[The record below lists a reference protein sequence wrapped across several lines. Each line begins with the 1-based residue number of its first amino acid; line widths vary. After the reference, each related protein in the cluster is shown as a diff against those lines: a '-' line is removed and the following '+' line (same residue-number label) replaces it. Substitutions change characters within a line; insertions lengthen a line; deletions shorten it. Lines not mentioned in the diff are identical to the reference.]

1 MTREPDTTKPIA
13 WYAYQ
18 DSTTTNREY
27 YHEPISGE
35 TTWVMPSLLRCTTT
49 TNDTRMGVGVKAAVN
64 NDDTAVQHSRTGK
77 DSVPSSSRLRQF
89 GVVGGTVIFILLF
102 NTLFLLVVIRLIA
115 NDDGIMTITH
125 LFRGQELPLPKS
137 SEMMDLTNESHHH
150 CNDINIDA
158 MDAAA
163 AVTTENT
170 LENPLILPAPG
181 PGVQQSDNSVISND
195 ATINHDGTHKQ
206 GGKDIET
213 TANIHINNNDT
224 IHPPIN
230 CWIPFSY
237 IIIGKC
243 RRHARE
249 GLPMPLADA
258 SSIPLI

>member
-1 MTREPDTTKPIA
+1 MAREPVTTKPIA

-49 TNDTRMGVGVKAAVN
+49 NDTMMGVGVKAAVN
-64 NDDTAVQHSRTGK
+64 NDDITVQNSRTGK
-77 DSVPSSSRLRQF
+77 DSLPSSTRLRQV

-115 NDDGIMTITH
+115 NNDDGIMTITH
-125 LFRGQELPLPKS
+125 LFRGQSLPS
-137 SEMMDLTNESHHH
+137 SQMMDLRNGSHQHF
-150 CNDINIDA
+150 NDRLIDA
-158 MDAAA
+158 MVADGAAA
-163 AVTTENT
+163 ATTTENT

-181 PGVQQSDNSVISND
+181 PGVQQSDNSVIPND
-195 ATINHDGTHKQ
+195 LTINHDDTHKQ
-206 GGKDIET
+206 GGKDTEPT
-213 TANIHINNNDT
+213 TNIYINNNDT

-237 IIIGKC
+237 IIVGKC